1 MVGPSR
7 DAICTEAG
15 SITNRND
22 IEAPRYTP
30 GPREDV
36 PTADQRF
43 LDLPRGAPS
52 TAGSR
57 PESGSVWLQNAEFSG
72 VELEY
77 ELTRIDGRSEKGGIE
92 RRLVFGMALRL
103 ARAGP

>member
-7 DAICTEAG
+7 DAICTEAS

-22 IEAPRYTP
+22 IEAPRYTT

-36 PTADQRF
+36 TTADQRF
-43 LDLPRGAPS
+43 LDLPRGAPAV
-52 TAGSR
+52 AGSR

-77 ELTRIDGRSEKGGIE
+77 ELMGIAGRVEKGGIE
-92 RRLVFGMALRL
+92 RRLVFGVALRL
-103 ARAGP
+103 ARADP

>member
-22 IEAPRYTP
+22 IEAPRYTT

-36 PTADQRF
+36 NTADQRF
-43 LDLPRGAPS
+43 LDSPRGAS
-52 TAGSR
+52 SMTRSR
-57 PESGSVWLQNAEFSG
+57 PESGPAWPQNAEFSG

-77 ELTRIDGRSEKGGIE
+77 ELTRIDGRAEKGGIE